1 MDYMH
6 AFCAFARQLRTE
18 LSRFQF
24 HLVRFKAVVTAAYDM
39 HKINKQIER

>member
-6 AFCAFARQLRTE
+6 AFCAFARQLRAE

-24 HLVRFKAVVTAAYDM
+24 HLVRFKAVVTAVNDM
-39 HKINKQIER
+39 HKTNKQIER